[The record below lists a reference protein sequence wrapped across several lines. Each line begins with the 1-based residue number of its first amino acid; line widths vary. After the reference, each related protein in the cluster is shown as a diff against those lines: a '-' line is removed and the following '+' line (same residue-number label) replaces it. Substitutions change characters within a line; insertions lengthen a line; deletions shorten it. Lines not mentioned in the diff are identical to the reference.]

1 LFTLAVSVL
10 AWVVFGL
17 APAMRTSRMNLQEVL
32 KESGRGGSGARHR
45 PQGVFAVVEV
55 AMALVLLVGA
65 QMAHSRV

>member
-1 LFTLAVSVL
+1 
-10 AWVVFGL
+10 
-17 APAMRTSRMNLQEVL
+17 MNLQEVL